1 MRALTSSWGTE
12 TIHLPR
18 RCRYGK
24 PFLILW
30 AKICK
35 IIWSI
40 HRNIQYLLC
49 LRGNISWHDRGK
61 VTEFHFFTS
70 VGTLSDHSIFFYRK
84 PITFAFDAVVCA
96 RDRMMS
102 VTFSSSKQAA
112 TAMSAIS
119 EIRADL
125 VVESLKPPDTIG
137 TLQHFSSVS
146 RTFVFCRMCIL
157 LSLGQLCEHCDADI
171 PFNILRLYVLQL
183 FINYLLIPV
192 LWQCWFCDRRSIC
205 PIKKISHRQSQ
216 KTFLC
221 RPSDFPRNFLTID

>member
-1 MRALTSSWGTE
+1 
-12 TIHLPR
+12 
-18 RCRYGK
+18 
-24 PFLILW
+24 
-30 AKICK
+30 
-35 IIWSI
+35 
-40 HRNIQYLLC
+40 
-49 LRGNISWHDRGK
+49 
-61 VTEFHFFTS
+61 
-70 VGTLSDHSIFFYRK
+70 
-84 PITFAFDAVVCA
+84 
-96 RDRMMS
+96 MS

-157 LSLGQLCEHCDADI
+157 LSLGQLCEHCHADI

-205 PIKKISHRQSQ
+205 PIKKSHTDNPKRLFFADLRIFPEISWQLTNSRENLYRKFPKFSGQKFYGKITRNILKLRQISG
-216 KTFLC
+216 KRLIGELPDTKGG
-221 RPSDFPRNFLTID
+221 NFSE